1 MCDPSLLVV
10 VTVGT
15 GTEKQMEKKLVS
27 KKAFLRLYLKLEN
40 TQEY

>member
-1 MCDPSLLVV
+1 MCDSCLLVD

-27 KKAFLRLYLKLEN
+27 KKEFLRLHLKLEK
-40 TQEY
+40 TQEC